1 MHDSL
6 RGPVFVLAVFSILAV
21 LSPPVSAEDKP
32 ARREIERQQ
41 HEAIAA
47 LPEKYRQWLAEVDP
61 ILTRDEKAAFL
72 GLAKDYQRDAF
83 IKKFWEARDPYPRT
97 ARNEF
102 KEAWSAKVQAAHE
115 RFQDL
120 YDERARTLLLNGV
133 PDDLVESNCPD
144 VYVPLEVWY
153 WARSERTGDQLFLV
167 FYRRFGSW
175 PWKRWHPMDG
185 FEALRPD
192 STRVDGSSGTCGDP
206 EKEGKILFALRWI
219 SQQPMLQWEMLQA
232 RIDTPPP
239 PPGGEWIAAFASYST
254 DFPEGATPLPARL
267 AVDFPGRYQSRTVV
281 QGLVTIAPG
290 DAGQA
295 QVAEYRSYDFLLTG
309 EVLASGELFDSFR
322 YKFDL
327 PVLNQTTA
335 ESLPMA
341 FQRYLR
347 PGEYTLIVKL
357 EDVNSGRV
365 FREERALTVPSREQE
380 ADRTD
385 PSHRSDP
392 SDPESSRLL
401 AEANAALGNREV
413 TLKLLPPPTSNELPT
428 GLQRFGTLVTG
439 NGVAAVVFTL
449 NGKPILTKK
458 KAPYSVELDLGTVPQ
473 NHLLTATAIDAAGN
487 ELASDQ
493 IQVNVAPQRFRIRL
507 VEPRR
512 GKRYTDSLLAHAEL
526 DVPEG
531 QTVERVEIFLDD
543 TRIATLFQPPWEQ
556 PVALPPG
563 GALSYVRAVA
573 YLPDGN
579 STEDLV
585 FVNAPEI
592 LEEMRVD
599 LVELYTTAVDRAGH
613 PVPDLQAADFT
624 VAEDGVRQEIA
635 RFERVTDLPVH
646 VAVALD
652 TSASMEKILP
662 QARDAALGF
671 LQRTI
676 RPKDRAAVITF
687 NDHPNLGAKLTSD
700 LTQLAGGLAGIKSER
715 STALYDA
722 MVFSLYYFSGLKGRR
737 AVLLLSD
744 GRDEGSRFTFDEAL
758 EYARRS
764 GVTIYVIGLGE
775 DVEKRKLSR
784 FAEETGGRSFFLSK
798 PAELPAI
805 YAAIEEELRSQY
817 LIAYQSTN
825 TTGSTGFRTV
835 DVDVRRSGVEVKT
848 MRGYYP

>member
-1 MHDSL
+1 MRHF
-6 RGPVFVLAVFSILAV
+6 PVVLAVLGVLGVLAV
-21 LSPPVSAEDKP
+21 LSPRPASAEDKP
-32 ARREIERQQ
+32 SRREIERQQ
-41 HEAIAA
+41 HAAIAA

-61 ILTRDEKAAFL
+61 ILTADEKAAFL

-83 IKKFWEARDPYPRT
+83 IKRFWEVRDPYPRT
-97 ARNEF
+97 ARNEL
-102 KEAWSAKVQAAHE
+102 KEAWAAKVQAAHE
-115 RFQDL
+115 RFQNL
-120 YDERARTLLLNGV
+120 YDERARNLLLNGV
-133 PDDLVESNCPD
+133 PDDVVESNCPD

-175 PWKRWHPMDG
+175 PWKRWNPMDG
-185 FEALRPD
+185 YEALRPD
-192 STRVDGSSGTCGDP
+192 STRVDVSSGMCGGDP
-206 EKEGKILFALRWI
+206 EKDGKIKFALRWI
-219 SQQPMLQWEMLQA
+219 SQQPMLQWEMLEA

-254 DFPEGATPLPARL
+254 DFPEGATPLSARL

-281 QGLVTIAPG
+281 QGLVTVAPA

-295 QVAEYRSYDFLLTG
+295 QVADYHSYDFLLTG
-309 EVLASGELFDSFR
+309 EVLAGGELFDSFR

-327 PVLNQTTA
+327 PIGGD
-335 ESLPMA
+335 SLPLA

-357 EDVNSGRV
+357 EDVNSGRI
-365 FREERALTVPSREQE
+365 FREERPLTVPSREQE

-385 PSHRSDP
+385 PT
-392 SDPESSRLL
+392 DPESAKLL

-413 TLKLLPPPTSNELPT
+413 TIKLLPPPTGNDLPT
-428 GLQRFGTLVTG
+428 GLQRFDTLVTG
-439 NGVAAVVFTL
+439 NGIAAVVFTL

-458 KAPYSVELDLGTVPQ
+458 KEPYSVELDLGTVPQ
-473 NHLLTATAIDAAGN
+473 NHLLTATALDAAGN

-493 IQVNVAPQRFRIRL
+493 IQVNVAPQRFRVRL

-512 GKRYTDSLLAHAEL
+512 GKHYTGSLLARAEL

-531 QTVERVEIFLDD
+531 QSIERVEIFLDD
-543 TRIATLFQPPWEQ
+543 TKIATLFQPPWEQ

-563 GALSYVRAVA
+563 GSLSYVRAVA

-585 FVNAPEI
+585 FVNAPES

-613 PVPDLQAADFT
+613 PVTGLQTADFT
-624 VAEDGVRQEIA
+624 VTEDGVRQEIA
-635 RFERVTDLPVH
+635 RFEQVTDLPVH

-687 NDHPNLGAKLTSD
+687 NDHPSLGAKLTSD
-700 LTQLAGGLAGIKSER
+700 LTQLAGGLAGIKAER

-722 MVFSLYYFSGLKGRR
+722 MVFSLYYFSGLRGRR

-775 DVEKRKLSR
+775 DVEKRKLGR
-784 FAEETGGRSFFLSK
+784 FAEETGGRAFFLK
-798 PAELPAI
+798 QPTELPAI

-825 TTGSTGFRTV
+825 TTGSAGFRTV
-835 DVDVRRSGVEVKT
+835 DVDVKRSGVEVKT